1 MINTQ
6 ATKTAASAYRPT
18 PDNVPHAAEHQIVA
32 AVFSPLTLNPSFRMR
47 PPPIKPIPETI
58 CAATLDGSPLPIVM
72 SHESTVKAAA
82 PTETRMLVRNPAL
95 RCCTAVQYQLMC
107 PLRKHTPFLPSNRK
121 ITSYFF
127 LAKVLREWGRWY

>member
-1 MINTQ
+1 MLNGYPPEYAINTQ

-95 RCCTAVQYQLMC
+95 RCLYCRSIPINV
-107 PLRKHTPFLPSNRK
+107 P
-121 ITSYFF
+121 ITKAHPI
-127 LAKVLREWGRWY
+127 LAK